1 MPRELWELSVL
12 QPAGAAAMKPNLYV
26 KHSYTKVDIGRI
38 NEPIQTHKLSIK
50 MLDLTQSQVNRIVEF
65 LQAIC
70 DEERQP

>member
-1 MPRELWELSVL
+1 
-12 QPAGAAAMKPNLYV
+12 MKPNLYV
-26 KHSYTKVDIGRI
+26 KHSYAKVDIVRI

-50 MLDLTQSQVNRIVEF
+50 MLALTQSQVNRIVEF